1 MQRHALRVRICCFV
15 AILAVTGLTGC
26 TGRVN
31 PAGPSLPSGAG
42 TSPGT
47 VAAPVTGSPALAPL
61 RAASEREDSIAQI
74 SAAHLTPADVTNR
87 GWSCFQPLPDRI
99 VCSHPNQGFPTV
111 GFPPP
116 DDRPASFTFAVFDAS
131 GRFVGTEVLLRTDL
145 YNGQRC
151 ESTGQ
156 TYDFVSV
163 IGFYECVHTRGR

>member
-1 MQRHALRVRICCFV
+1 MQRHALRVRISCFV
-15 AILAVTGLTGC
+15 AVLAVTGLAGC

-31 PAGPSLPSGAG
+31 PAGPSLPSGAE

-47 VAAPVTGSPALAPL
+47 VAAPAGGSPALAPL
-61 RAASEREDSIAQI
+61 RVASEREDSIAQI

-131 GRFVGTEVLLRTDL
+131 GRFVGTELLLRTDL

-156 TYDFVSV
+156 AYDFVTV
-163 IGFYECVHTRGR
+163 IGYYECVHTRGR